1 VWPHCKLC
9 VICYSSLQDIGAGK
23 GKYYAVN
30 FPLRDGIDDDSYEQT
45 FRPVCSIYDS
55 VIKALNVLG
64 FSVCSI
70 YDSVIKA
77 LNVLGFSVLPRLFT
91 FTFSLTFLK
100 LSMFS

>member
-1 VWPHCKLC
+1 MWPHCKLC

-64 FSVCSI
+64 FSV
-70 YDSVIKA
+70 
-77 LNVLGFSVLPRLFT
+77 LPRLFT